1 MKGSSKPSAIFEP
14 SPPVNSVESRL
25 SVEWLGRVAYSEG
38 LEVQAKAVE
47 GRQNHVSG
55 DRLLLLEHPPVITLG
70 RNTREENLLLSRET
84 LAARGIDLH
93 EVSRG
98 GDVTYHAPGQLVG
111 YLIVDLAA
119 RGELDVHHFLRRME
133 AALIEAL
140 DRLGLQGR
148 SVVGR
153 TGVFMA
159 GEREGEG
166 LAQRKIA
173 SIGIGLQ
180 RWVTYHGFALNVT
193 LDLSGFDAIVPCGL
207 EDVEMTSIG
216 RELGCGPLGLDERV
230 RKEIARTFGRA
241 FA

>member
-1 MKGSSKPSAIFEP
+1 
-14 SPPVNSVESRL
+14 
-25 SVEWLGRVAYSEG
+25 
-38 LEVQAKAVE
+38 
-47 GRQNHVSG
+47 
-55 DRLLLLEHPPVITLG
+55 
-70 RNTREENLLLSRET
+70 
-84 LAARGIDLH
+84 
-93 EVSRG
+93 
-98 GDVTYHAPGQLVG
+98 VTYHAPGQLVG

-119 RGELDVHHFLRRME
+119 RGEPDVHHFLRRVE

-140 DRLGLQGR
+140 ERLGLRGR

-159 GEREGEG
+159 GEREG

-207 EDVEMTSIG
+207 EDVEMTSVG